1 MATSHRLTDRRV
13 WNFPRPNEFR
23 TEATRGAT
31 IEAFVVVCSRD
42 LCFWVVAALVLSS
55 SAAVQAAEFGVPNA
69 HPLADDS
76 DSARDIDVGTRLVA
90 TADVKLRDVS
100 LSKGAKV
107 TVRKLEEKRGRIAS
121 FDVELPDGFVLR
133 HIDAGTIRRSFAV
146 ASD

>member
-1 MATSHRLTDRRV
+1 MQ
-13 WNFPRPNEFR
+13 
-23 TEATRGAT
+23 
-31 IEAFVVVCSRD
+31 SRIS
-42 LCFWVVAALVLSS
+42 CFWVVAALVLSS